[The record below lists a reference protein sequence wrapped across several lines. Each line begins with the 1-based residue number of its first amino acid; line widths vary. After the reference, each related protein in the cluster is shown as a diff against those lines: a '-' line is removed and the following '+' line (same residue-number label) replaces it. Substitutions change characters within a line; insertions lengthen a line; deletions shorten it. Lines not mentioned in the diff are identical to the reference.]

1 MDGSANGTAAGHDRL
16 GRFTSGHN
24 EYAARRRRVADW
36 WQQLCADYD
45 DSSPTNR
52 QLLLIVAQHLD
63 DAAVTRI
70 AAKRARSTHAAMKIL
85 DRIPRKP
92 KPSAPSAAADQA
104 AQVLERNCAPWKK
117 SRRASRERRQR
128 SRSAGQTLPAEALR
142 AATV

>member
-1 MDGSANGTAAGHDRL
+1 MDGSANSPVAGHDRL

-24 EYAARRRRVADW
+24 EYAARRRRVADR
-36 WQQLCADYD
+36 WQQLCVDYD

-70 AAKRARSTHAAMKIL
+70 AAKRARSTRAAMKIL

-92 KPSAPSAAADQA
+92 EPSASHSAPALESARAMLERLGKGDPSA
-104 AQVLERNCAPWKK
+104 V
-117 SRRASRERRQR
+117 
-128 SRSAGQTLPAEALR
+128 
-142 AATV
+142 